1 MLSYWKNSKIIK
13 SIRINYLNIYVLKS
27 YKKYKLNYI
36 KWLIYVI
43 KKKIVNNKLIKIS
56 LEKVGVEPTR
66 KAISARLG
74 EANLNQF
81 NSYNRKK
88 KSISDLKLSSHVIFR
103 T

>member
-43 KKKIVNNKLIKIS
+43 KKKIVNKVIIKSNIY
-56 LEKVGVEPTR
+56 LYKYKYKYKYKKEK
-66 KAISARLG
+66 I
-74 EANLNQF
+74 
-81 NSYNRKK
+81 
-88 KSISDLKLSSHVIFR
+88 
-103 T
+103 

>member
-43 KKKIVNNKLIKIS
+43 KKKIVNKVIIKSNIY
-56 LEKVGVEPTR
+56 LYKY
-66 KAISARLG
+66 K
-74 EANLNQF
+74 
-81 NSYNRKK
+81 YKYK
-88 KSISDLKLSSHVIFR
+88 YK
-103 T
+103 